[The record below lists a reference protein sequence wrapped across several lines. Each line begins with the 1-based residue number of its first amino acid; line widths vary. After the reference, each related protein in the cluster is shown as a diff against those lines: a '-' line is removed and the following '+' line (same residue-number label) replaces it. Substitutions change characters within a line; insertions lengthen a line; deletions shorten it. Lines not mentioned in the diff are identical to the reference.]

1 MDEGVL
7 IPELPGGPFS
17 LQRMGPS
24 LLSTPVC
31 TAPGEVPPSTGN
43 RRRSRPLPLARSA
56 REEGDKPDR
65 WAPPVG
71 VTTQPPVALALEY
84 VFSASTRTTGYTFSV
99 AGKRIRPRTVFF
111 LFYLK
116 LDLDLNFDWL

>member
-7 IPELPGGPFS
+7 TPELPGDPFA
-17 LQRMGPS
+17 LQRMGHF

-31 TAPGEVPPSTGN
+31 TAPGEVPPSAGN

-56 REEGDKPDR
+56 REVGGKPDR

-71 VTTQPPVALALEY
+71 VSTQPPVAQP
-84 VFSASTRTTGYTFSV
+84 G
-99 AGKRIRPRTVFF
+99 
-111 LFYLK
+111 
-116 LDLDLNFDWL
+116 